1 MTKAI
6 KIGRILFALL
16 ISLSASDA
24 IAEDVDKLANGM
36 IQYIKAIQN
45 ERASNGMIKRFN
57 QGKSLGCFDAEFDV
71 EADLPPDLKKG
82 LFKKPAH
89 YQALVRFANADSTDD
104 REKDLRGMSIKV
116 LGVEGN
122 TLSGVDGEQDFLLN
136 SYPALFVD
144 TPETFYKFIQA
155 TYRDERW
162 KFFFNPLDL
171 HLETLWIVF
180 QAREHHTSPFDIR
193 YWSTTPYRFA
203 NDGNVKYSVTPCSTV
218 HSELPDT
225 LTQDYLQDNM
235 EKHLAQAPVCFDFM
249 VQFQTNE
256 NDMPIEDASV
266 IWDEDESP
274 FRKVARITIQ
284 NQDFRSAESLAAC
297 EKTHFDPWQ
306 SLLEHAPVG
315 RMNQVREKVYS
326 VISRFRLDEN
336 RLRSSQ

>member
-1 MTKAI
+1 
-6 KIGRILFALL
+6 
-16 ISLSASDA
+16 
-24 IAEDVDKLANGM
+24 M

-45 ERASNGMIKRFN
+45 ERASTGMIKRFN
-57 QGKSLGCFDAEFDV
+57 QGKSLGCFDAWFDV
-71 EADLPPDLKKG
+71 EDDLPPDLKKG
-82 LFKKPAH
+82 LFKKPVH
-89 YQALVRFANADSTDD
+89 YEALVRFANADTMDD
-104 REKDLRGMSIKV
+104 GDKDLRGMSIKV
-116 LGVEGN
+116 LGVEGD

-162 KFFFNPLDL
+162 KFFINPLDL
-171 HLETLWIVF
+171 HLKSLWIVF
-180 QAREHHTSPFDIR
+180 RAREHHTSPFDIR

-203 NDGNVKYSVTPCSTV
+203 DDDIVKYSVTPCSTV

-235 EKHLAQAPVCFDFM
+235 EQHLLQAPVCFDFM

-274 FRKVARITIQ
+274 FRKVARVTIQ
-284 NQDFRSAESLAAC
+284 NQDFRSAEALAAC
-297 EKTHFDPWQ
+297 EQTHFDPWQ
-306 SLLEHAPVG
+306 SLPEHAPVG
-315 RMNQVREKVYS
+315 RMNQVRQKVYP
-326 VISRFRLDEN
+326 VISRFRLGEN
-336 RLRSSQ
+336 KLRSSQ